1 MSNIIYSKDSLKTL
15 KSYDSKTS
23 DRLVTAIE
31 SIPLG
36 DIKKLKGSNVPP
48 LFRLRVGK
56 YRVVYIVEDND
67 IIKVIKI
74 DTRGDVYK

>member
-23 DRLVTAIE
+23 DRLIIAIE

-36 DIKKLKGSNVPP
+36 DIKKLKGNNVPP

-56 YRVVYIVEDND
+56 YRVVYIIEDND

>member
-1 MSNIIYSKDSLKTL
+1 MSNIIYSKDSLKIL
-15 KSYDSKTS
+15 KSYDNKTS
-23 DRLVTAIE
+23 DRLIIAIE

-36 DIKKLKGSNVPP
+36 DIKKLKGNNVPP

>member
-31 SIPLG
+31 SIPSG
-36 DIKKLKGSNVPP
+36 DIKKLKGNNVPP
-48 LFRLRVGK
+48 LLTEGR
-56 YRVVYIVEDND
+56 
-67 IIKVIKI
+67 KI
-74 DTRGDVYK
+74 